1 MPLSEANGS
10 GHHLP
15 GAIARAVNCH
25 VTAGLMLRTKLLR
38 CRSARSCVGVG
49 PTRAKR
55 RSASEN
61 YRGRGSA
68 SPGSNPVA
76 SSFFRNEPSGEHVEG
91 LSYLRDESY
100 AVECAARTH
109 DFEDSTLCVVVG
121 GKPLLAKRLRA
132 PRLPFPKEA
141 SLAFP
146 PFSAGRS
153 RAMQM
158 EALLGRIA

>member
-1 MPLSEANGS
+1 MDVGRTGAPISTAESRKETHLGLS
-10 GHHLP
+10 
-15 GAIARAVNCH
+15 
-25 VTAGLMLRTKLLR
+25 
-38 CRSARSCVGVG
+38 
-49 PTRAKR
+49 
-55 RSASEN
+55 
-61 YRGRGSA
+61 
-68 SPGSNPVA
+68 SNPVA
-76 SSFFRNEPSGEHVEG
+76 PTFFRNEPSGEHVEG

-109 DFEDSTLCVVVG
+109 DFENSTLCVVVG

-141 SLAFP
+141 SLAIP

-153 RAMQM
+153 RATQM